1 MDIDSTQRNV
11 LVAHQFVTGAATCDS
26 EELQVGTADGVDV
39 NVFAPFDYVALGHLH
54 GAQRVGRETV
64 RYCGTPLKYSF
75 SEKDHI
81 KSVTVAELGAKGEV
95 LVRAVPLT
103 PRHDLRELRGTYDAL
118 TLRANYEHTAT
129 DDYLSIVLTDEQDV
143 PDALMKLRVI
153 YPNIMQLRYDNTRTR
168 AEAVIEGAGIAP
180 RRSALEL
187 FEDFYALQNG
197 QTMTPEQRALSER
210 LLREI
215 KEGEA

>member
-1 MDIDSTQRNV
+1 M
-11 LVAHQFVTGAATCDS
+11 
-26 EELQVGTADGVDV
+26 
-39 NVFAPFDYVALGHLH
+39 
-54 GAQRVGRETV
+54 
-64 RYCGTPLKYSF
+64 
-75 SEKDHI
+75 
-81 KSVTVAELGAKGEV
+81 TVAELGAKGEV

-168 AEAVIEGAGIAP
+168 AEAVIEGAGIVP

-197 QTMTPEQRALSER
+197 QDMTKEQRDFAAL
-210 LLREI
+210 LLQEIREA
-215 KEGEA
+215 EA